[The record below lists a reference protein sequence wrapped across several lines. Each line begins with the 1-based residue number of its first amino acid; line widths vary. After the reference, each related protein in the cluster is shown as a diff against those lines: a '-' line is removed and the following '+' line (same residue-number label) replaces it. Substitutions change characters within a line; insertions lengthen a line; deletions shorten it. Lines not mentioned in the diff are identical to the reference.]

1 MQIEGER
8 RMKEKVVL
16 LALLWIMLA
25 SSVSVAFAA
34 HYPKNIHSIIVGT
47 IDEPQSVDPAWAYD
61 TASAELIFNVYEPL
75 IFFPVDRSLP
85 REEQGIVPELLK
97 DWIPKLATDWSVSP
111 DGKTYIFKMRGG
123 VKWHDGTVST
133 AAQMAAHAEWTF
145 ERWMIFDRTGGP
157 TWMIQEPCL
166 GVTSSELTA
175 AYAEA
180 VDDAVEDFTNAT
192 GSYLQFNL
200 IMSYAPFPTIIAQ
213 SWAGII
219 NRDWAAA
226 HGCFPGFS
234 VTGYDPAVWGAWNDP
249 TVSPF
254 DDYPTGTGGK
264 VMMGTGPY
272 KFDYWTSAVAWS
284 ILKFDAYYGGWPAN
298 LPGMGGAH
306 PDYPG
311 SGYPEGWIERATVKF
326 VREWA
331 TRKMMFLAGD
341 LDFCYVPRA
350 RILELMEPFWLW
362 GRPEEYLPGIDC
374 DRIFHYSQP
383 MLALDCMFFNFD
395 IATDSPYLGPGFDP
409 AYPYAFGED
418 KIPVNFF
425 DDLNVRQGFSSA
437 FNYNCSVSSYIS
449 VVYLG
454 EEATRPAGPVK
465 EGERYYNPAQQQK
478 YYYNMPAAAAN
489 LTIAHGGQV
498 WANGFTMTVLYN
510 TGNEARRVAA
520 EMIEAAIESLNPK
533 FHVVVE
539 EMSWPLYLK
548 YLIDRRLPMFIS
560 GWLADYPDPHNN
572 VWAFMHSQGYFA
584 KHQGYYNPTVDD
596 LVELG
601 IRTPDGPQR
610 QAIYYQL
617 QQLYVQDC
625 PSVPLAQPFGRH
637 WERDWVMGWY
647 YNPIYGGSHAV
658 GVDSTAPNG
667 PGLYFYH
674 YYKGWSGDTDKDY
687 DVDLTDLFNVLIG
700 YGMTLADAIATYGV
714 PPCTDT
720 EGQWE
725 RSQNKADNMIDLD
738 DLYSVLMQYG

>member
-1 MQIEGER
+1 MNKKIP
-8 RMKEKVVL
+8 L
-16 LALLWIMLA
+16 FALLCVMLI
-25 SSVSVAFAA
+25 SSISAAFAA
-34 HYPKNIHSIIVGT
+34 EPPKNKESIIIGT
-47 IDEPQSVDPAWAYD
+47 IGEPETVDPAWLYD
-61 TASAELIFNVYEPL
+61 TASAELVQNVYDAL
-75 IFFPVDRSLP
+75 IFFPVDRSAI
-85 REEQGIVPELLK
+85 REEQGIVPELLE
-97 DWIPKLATDWSVSP
+97 DWIPRLATDWSVSP
-111 DGKTYIFKMRGG
+111 DGKTYTFKMRGG

-200 IMSYAPFPTIIAQ
+200 VMSYPPFTTIIAQ

-219 NRDWAAA
+219 NRDWAVA
-226 HGCFPGFS
+226 HGAFPGFG
-234 VTGYDPAVWGAWNDP
+234 VTSYDPDVWGDWNDP

-311 SGYPEGWIERATVKF
+311 SGYAAGYVSTVTEKF
-326 VREWA
+326 IPEWA

-350 RILELMEPFWLW
+350 HI
-362 GRPEEYLPGIDC
+362 PEVIVNWVPGSWSAPVPEDYPLGLDC
-374 DRIFHYSQP
+374 DSP
-383 MLALDCMFFNFD
+383 LPTLTCSPVMFYNFD
-395 IATDSPYLGPGFDP
+395 VATDSPYLGPGFNPDTP
-409 AYPYAFGED
+409 NAWGED
-418 KIPVNFF
+418 RIPVNFF
-425 DDLNVRQGFSSA
+425 DDINVRMGFTSA
-437 FNYNCSVSSYIS
+437 FDYDKFMREFYYGEAERCIS
-449 VVYLG
+449 PVV
-454 EEATRPAGPVK
+454 
-465 EGERYYNPAQQQK
+465 EGLKYHNPAQTG
-478 YYYNMPAAAAN
+478 YDYDMAAAAGN

-498 WANGFTMTVLYN
+498 WANGFQFTLTYN
-510 TGNEARRVAA
+510 TGNIARKVASEMFEAG
-520 EMIEAAIESLNPK
+520 IESLNTK
-533 FHVVVE
+533 FHIVVE
-539 EMSWPLYLK
+539 EVPWPTFLK
-548 YLIDRRLPMFIS
+548 GLIYRRLTGFVL
-560 GWLADYPDPHNN
+560 GWLADYPDPHNF
-572 VWAFMHSQGYFA
+572 VFPFMHSDGDFAYF
-584 KHQGYYNPTVDD
+584 QSYYNPTVDD

-601 IRTPDGPQR
+601 IRTPEGPAR

-617 QQLYVQDC
+617 QQIYVDDN
-625 PSVPLAQPFGRH
+625 PSVPLCKPTGRH
-637 WERDWVMGWY
+637 WERDWAMGWY
-647 YNPIYGGSHAV
+647 YNPIYPGG
-658 GVDSTAPNG
+658 
-667 PGLYFYH
+667 YFYH
-674 YYKGWSGDTDKDY
+674 YYKGWSGDTNKDY
-687 DVDLTDLFNVLIG
+687 KVDLTDLYNVLIG
-700 YGMTLADAIATYGV
+700 YGMTLADAIATYNV

-725 RSQNKADNMIDLD
+725 RTQNKADNLIDLD
-738 DLYSVLMQYG
+738 DLYSVLMQY